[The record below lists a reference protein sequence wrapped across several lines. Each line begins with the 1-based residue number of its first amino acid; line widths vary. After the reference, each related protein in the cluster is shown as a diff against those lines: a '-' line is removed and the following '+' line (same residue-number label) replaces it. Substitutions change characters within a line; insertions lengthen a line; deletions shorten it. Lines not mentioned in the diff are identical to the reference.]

1 MQQQYE
7 KWHSKAKFKQCL
19 DPSPDDLRRVCINLR
34 KAAKGDRL
42 LLHYNGHGVP
52 APTKNGELWVFF
64 KNYTHYM
71 PVTAVELKS
80 WLGEPAIY
88 VFDCSGAG
96 TLIPHF
102 AEGAIEP
109 GYPSYDTHTNNIQ
122 LRDRGDN
129 IHQPSS
135 SSSFDHNTIVLASC
149 RGNEILPLNPQY
161 PADVFTACLTTP
173 IVMAVR
179 WLILQVS
186 IYLYICGSV

>member
-1 MQQQYE
+1 
-7 KWHSKAKFKQCL
+7 
-19 DPSPDDLRRVCINLR
+19 
-34 KAAKGDRL
+34 
-42 LLHYNGHGVP
+42 
-52 APTKNGELWVFF
+52 
-64 KNYTHYM
+64 M

-179 WLILQVS
+179 WLILQVKQYTDVYVLVWLLLS
-186 IYLYICGSV
+186 FRCMCIILLVFILLYYTK

>member
-1 MQQQYE
+1 
-7 KWHSKAKFKQCL
+7 
-19 DPSPDDLRRVCINLR
+19 
-34 KAAKGDRL
+34 
-42 LLHYNGHGVP
+42 
-52 APTKNGELWVFF
+52 
-64 KNYTHYM
+64 M

-109 GYPSYDTHTNNIQ
+109 GYPSYHTTSNTTSNNIQ
-122 LRDRGDN
+122 IRDRGDN

-135 SSSFDHNTIVLASC
+135 SSTTTFDHNTIVLASC

-179 WLILQVS
+179 WLILQVKR
-186 IYLYICGSV
+186 YTDICCCMCVLCLFS